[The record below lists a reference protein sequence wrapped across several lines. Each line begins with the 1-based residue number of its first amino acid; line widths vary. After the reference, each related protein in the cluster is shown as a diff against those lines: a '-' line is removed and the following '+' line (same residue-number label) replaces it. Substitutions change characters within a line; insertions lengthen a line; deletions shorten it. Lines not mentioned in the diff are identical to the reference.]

1 MKVFI
6 SHKSVDAAL
15 ATRVRD
21 RLMTV
26 HQIQSYLDVVDPALE
41 KKGEDLA
48 AYIRDRMGSCTQLLA
63 VVSAATQT
71 SQWVPWEIGV
81 ATEKD
86 FPLATYSDGTRP
98 PEFLARWP
106 YMTNFSQLDI
116 YAEVSKA
123 SNSIY
128 ESNRVTATSSAAR
141 GQAVKTFYSSIRS
154 RLGQ

>member
-1 MKVFI
+1 MKIFV
-6 SHKSVDAAL
+6 SHKNSDAAL
-15 ATRVRD
+15 AAKVCH
-21 RLMTV
+21 RLTIG
-26 HQIQSYLDVVDPALE
+26 HGIPCYLDVVDPALE

-48 AYIRDRMGSCTQLLA
+48 TYLREKMGTCTQLLA
-63 VVSAATQT
+63 VISPVTQA

-98 PEFLARWP
+98 PEFLAKWP
-106 YMTNFSQLDI
+106 YMTNLAQIDI

-123 SNSIY
+123 ADGVFEFRRKAI
-128 ESNRVTATSSAAR
+128 TANTAR
-141 GQAVKTFYSSIRS
+141 AEASKSFYATLRS

>member
-6 SHKSVDAAL
+6 SHKAVDAAL

-21 RLMTV
+21 RLLLV
-26 HQIQSYLDVVDPALE
+26 HQIQCYLDVVDPALD

-48 AYIRDRMGSCTQLLA
+48 AYLRERMGSCTQLLA
-63 VVSAATQT
+63 IVSAATQT

-98 PEFLARWP
+98 PEFLAKWP
-106 YMTNFSQLDI
+106 YMTNTAQLDV

-128 ESNRVTATSSAAR
+128 ESRRFANTASTAR
-141 GQAVKTFYSSIRS
+141 GEAVKSFYSSIRS

>member
-1 MKVFI
+1 M
-6 SHKSVDAAL
+6 DL
-15 ATRVRD
+15 L
-21 RLMTV
+21 RLSLVV
-26 HQIQSYLDVVDPALE
+26 HQIHSYLDAVDPALD

-48 AYIRDRMGSCTQLLA
+48 AYLRDRMGSCTQLLA

-98 PEFLARWP
+98 PEFLAKWP
-106 YMTNFSQLDI
+106 FMTNFAQLDI

-123 SNSIY
+123 SNSLY
-128 ESNRVTATSSAAR
+128 ESRRFTATAGAAR
-141 GQAVKTFYSSIRS
+141 GEAVNRFYSSIRS